1 MSTLI
6 NLRTLV
12 RNTYLKIDPN
22 AKIWDNNV
30 LDYYINRWY
39 SKVQK
44 DFDFEIQEC
53 QTKVTIPTIWWV
65 EEYDKP
71 CDLVSITGFFNNQT
85 KLSKTNKQDIMRIS
99 SDNSEPIKYYQY
111 WDKIGFFPIPDTTY
125 NLELLYNKKL
135 PKITSTVWSLLDD
148 DMNDLLVLWSCYLMF
163 LSVEKS
169 DKANMCLNQYT
180 IAKDWMFGEK
190 FYDDDFTFGIE

>member
-71 CDLVSITGFFNNQT
+71 SVLVRITGFFNNQT